1 MGWSG
6 SGSMWCCCAVCI
18 LVPCTCLMLCT
29 LAALPRKPLATMC
42 MYPSP
47 SLPSMLALP
56 LPADA
61 ARLRDQAAVSAVGW
75 WVGRGNGDPCGHLLR
90 ITPDFSRYVGQ
101 VYSPRDLTE
110 LMPVRAVL
118 FR

>member
-1 MGWSG
+1 M
-6 SGSMWCCCAVCI
+6 AVTI
-18 LVPCTCLMLCT
+18 AATDLEVAIRYSDTQVQIDQPGEVLV
-29 LAALPRKPLATMC
+29 
-42 MYPSP
+42 
-47 SLPSMLALP
+47 
-56 LPADA
+56 DA